1 MSIKFQPTKLRQIFS
16 NDKKSLC
23 FVLENFAPMVTL
35 LLSDGNKISSE
46 DKTLPT
52 EDKNLKQSL

>member
-1 MSIKFQPTKLRQIFS
+1 
-16 NDKKSLC
+16 
-23 FVLENFAPMVTL
+23 MVTL
-35 LLSDGNKISSE
+35 LLSDGNKISSD